1 VESLLPWPPVL
12 VLLAL
17 LDEELP
23 LLLWLYVLLFPL
35 IICHRLLTVIRALL
49 LVLVVLPLQASPVSL
64 VVLLASQVVVVSSTD
79 SDILEHSLTISKPL
93 LLVSLAASL
102 PQLASPEAPSSLH
115 PASTPVVLHPLD
127 SSLLLE
133 DRLCRHWINRVI
145 RMVQKKDT
153 ISLPRPNILPD
164 RRTKGLDTGSNV
176 EIMSLGHTKC
186 M

>member
-1 VESLLPWPPVL
+1 VESLLPWPLVL

-23 LLLWLYVLLFPL
+23 LLLWLV
-35 IICHRLLTVIRALL
+35 LL

-64 VVLLASQVVVVSSTD
+64 VVLLASQVVV
-79 SDILEHSLTISKPL
+79 PL

-127 SSLLLE
+127 SSLLPE

-145 RMVQKKDT
+145 RMVEKKDT
-153 ISLPRPNILPD
+153 VSLPRPNILPD

>member
-1 VESLLPWPPVL
+1 VESLLPWPLVL

-23 LLLWLYVLLFPL
+23 LLLWLV
-35 IICHRLLTVIRALL
+35 LL
-49 LVLVVLPLQASPVSL
+49 LVLVVLPLLVSPVSL
-64 VVLLASQVVVVSSTD
+64 VLLASQVVV
-79 SDILEHSLTISKPL
+79 PL

-102 PQLASPEAPSSLH
+102 PQLASLEALSSPH
-115 PASTPVVLHPLD
+115 RASTPVVLHPLD

-133 DRLCRHWINRVI
+133 DRLCRHWVNRVI
-145 RMVQKKDT
+145 RMVKKKDT
-153 ISLPRPNILPD
+153 VSLPRPNILPD